1 MKDTP
6 LSLPF
11 KIWIIITVCLA
22 LVIYTYGIFSPDPY
36 AAARS
41 VPLTATGMY
50 MLKHYFGLSLALE
63 LCMLY
68 PLFKN
73 SWLMAKPL
81 VILMIVSSLFYIL
94 IDIGLYING
103 DFTDV
108 QTLLGSNALKLLLLL
123 VYSFFYIRHSR
134 REKKI
139 SNDIAK

>member
-1 MKDTP
+1 VKDIP

-22 LVIYTYGIFSPDPY
+22 IVIYSYGIFSPDPY
-36 AAARS
+36 AGARS
-41 VPLTATGMY
+41 EALTAPGMY

-63 LCMLY
+63 LSMLY
-68 PLFKN
+68 PLFKD

-94 IDIGLYING
+94 IDIGLYFNG

-108 QTLLGSNALKLLLLL
+108 QTLLGSNALKLMLL
-123 VYSFFYIRHSR
+123 VVYAVFYVRHS
-134 REKKI
+134 
-139 SNDIAK
+139 DAPA